1 MAMHRGHLDKMPVEL
16 AAPVNYWL
24 ALDEERVP
32 LNALLGETLCLR
44 HSGAIHCTE
53 CGRATAKSFAEG
65 FCYPCFRKLA
75 QCDLCILSPE
85 RCHFAAGTCR
95 EPEWAQDFCMTG
107 HIVYLANSSGV
118 KVGITRAGQ
127 VPTRWI
133 DQGASQALPIAR
145 VATRQQAGFVEAAL
159 RQHVRDTTDW
169 RAMLKGVPA
178 PADLAAERDRLW
190 GLCAA
195 DLGELTERFGIQAIQ
210 RIDSADTVAIAY
222 PVREYP
228 AKVSALNLAKTPEIL
243 GRLLGIK
250 GQYLILDSGVLN
262 VRKFTA
268 YDVTLEI

>member
-1 MAMHRGHLDKMPVEL
+1 MAIHRGHLDKMPVEL

-32 LNALLGETLCLR
+32 LNALLGETLRLR

-95 EPEWAQDFCMTG
+95 EPEWALDFCMTG
-107 HIVYLANSSGV
+107 HVVYLANSSAV

-127 VPTRWI
+127 IPTRWI

-178 PADLAAERDRLW
+178 PADLGAVRDRLW

-195 DLGELTERFGIQAIQ
+195 ELDELAARFGIQSIQ
-210 RIDSADTVAIAY
+210 RIDAADTVAIDY

-228 AKVSALNLAKTPEIL
+228 AKVTAWNLAKTPEVS

-262 VRKFTA
+262 VRKFTG
-268 YDVTLEI
+268 YEVSLEV